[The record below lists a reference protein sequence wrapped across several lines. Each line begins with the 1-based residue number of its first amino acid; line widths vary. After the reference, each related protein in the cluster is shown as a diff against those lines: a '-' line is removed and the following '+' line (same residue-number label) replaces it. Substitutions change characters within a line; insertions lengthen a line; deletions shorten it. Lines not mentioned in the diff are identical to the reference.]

1 MNYGNLKMQ
10 IKKIITTLTCF
21 VMLSFQPAFAALIS
35 GTATNITGTTWE
47 SRYTIT
53 NNLLLDINWF
63 TLYFDATQYTNLV
76 YIPTAEFGPDW
87 EIFTYDFDFGDDGY
101 IDVYSNFTAI
111 TVGQSVSNFVV
122 QYSYF
127 GIGLP
132 SLQQFEVYD
141 EQLVD
146 PLSTPIAAGDIS
158 IAAVPEPGSL
168 YLFGLGLLAF
178 AAYRIRQVRLN

>member
-1 MNYGNLKMQ
+1 
-10 IKKIITTLTCF
+10 
-21 VMLSFQPAFAALIS
+21 
-35 GTATNITGTTWE
+35 
-47 SRYTIT
+47 
-53 NNLLLDINWF
+53 
-63 TLYFDATQYTNLV
+63 
-76 YIPTAEFGPDW
+76 
-87 EIFTYDFDFGDDGY
+87 
-101 IDVYSNFTAI
+101 
-111 TVGQSVSNFVV
+111 NFVV

-178 AAYRIRQVRLN
+178 TAYRIRQVRLN

>member
-1 MNYGNLKMQ
+1 MQ
-10 IKKIITTLTCF
+10 IKNIITALTCY
-21 VMLSFQPAFAALIS
+21 VMLSLQPVAAALIT
-35 GTATNITGTTWE
+35 GTATNISGSTWE

-53 NNLLLDINWF
+53 NNLLVDINWF
-63 TLYFDATQYTNLV
+63 TLYFDATQYAHLV

-87 EIFTYDFDFGDDGY
+87 DIFSIEPFLTDDGFV
-101 IDVYSNFTAI
+101 DAYSSVAVI
-111 TVGQSVSNFVV
+111 AVGQSVSNFVV
-122 QYSYF
+122 RYTYL
-127 GIGLP
+127 GANLP

-141 EQLVD
+141 EQLID
-146 PLSTPIAAGDIS
+146 PLSAPIAAGDIA